1 MIIPEVIC
9 HMDIREEIIQRVKE
23 ALAGRVDWQTETVVE
38 DVLTIQ
44 LNKYEV
50 QERCTEVAIADTNAE
65 KQLKTFITTKR
76 IEGLSEAT
84 LRRYAEENMRLIN
97 FLKKQLHEV
106 TTYDLR
112 FYLSCRREQGR

>member
-1 MIIPEVIC
+1 
-9 HMDIREEIIQRVKE
+9 MDIREEIIQRVKE

-38 DVLTIQ
+38 DILTIQ